1 MVPGE
6 FFLPIDQESGYI
18 ANCFDLVL
26 LPPPGTTKS
35 CTKTN
40 CWWKILLRLGS
51 ADFTSKL
58 AEQLAVSAS
67 QPVPQPVQP
76 ARPDLQL
83 ISGPVL
89 WPHHDFLTGM
99 PLKGTD
105 FFSFQTGNKSIPQ
118 SKCNLTYI
126 PGLFS
131 GIEFF
136 IPNRNIFLEK
146 KLSQTFSSFS
156 RCGA

>member
-67 QPVPQPVQP
+67 QPVPQPVQS
-76 ARPDLQL
+76 AGPDLQL

-105 FFSFQTGNKSIPQ
+105 FFHSRPGIKVYLNPSVLNIYSWFFFQH
-118 SKCNLTYI
+118 
-126 PGLFS
+126 
-131 GIEFF
+131 FF

-146 KLSQTFSSFS
+146 KLSQAFSSFS
-156 RCGA
+156 RCGT